1 MTALR
6 QALPLR
12 STLAFNDETWCGAPR
27 ATRLA
32 GSGTV
37 PNKLIVGVRIKKC
50 VLWSSSVLNKSV
62 LVVRRPLSAMLVSD
76 RLGFHRLF
84 VCVKVFKCYQIF
96 FSSSFFGVY
105 CLTHECLCMAV
116 YLTSSSGRHSSD

>member
-12 STLAFNDETWCGAPR
+12 STLAFNDETWCGAPGQLGWLVV
-27 ATRLA
+27 ALFPTSCLW
-32 GSGTV
+32 V
-37 PNKLIVGVRIKKC
+37 CVCIKKC

-76 RLGFHRLF
+76 RLGFHRMF
-84 VCVKVFKCYQIF
+84 VCVKEFKCYQIF
-96 FSSSFFGVY
+96 FFFLFWCV
-105 CLTHECLCMAV
+105 LFDT
-116 YLTSSSGRHSSD
+116 